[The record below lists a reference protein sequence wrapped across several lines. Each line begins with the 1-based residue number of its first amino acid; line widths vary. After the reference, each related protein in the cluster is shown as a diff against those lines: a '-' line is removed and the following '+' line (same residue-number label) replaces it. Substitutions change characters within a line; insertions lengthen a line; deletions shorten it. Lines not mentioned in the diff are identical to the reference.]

1 MDRSEKT
8 DKVAPK
14 KRSGRIAG
22 IIATV
27 LWIVGFILTV
37 AVPAGNPFVFLGDAL
52 LLIGFW
58 PLLWLWSP
66 GWPWIV
72 FGLLN
77 MAIGFLLEIAY
88 VLPDA
93 LFLQNPVP
101 GADVHAVLAV
111 RNHLRDQH
119 SAITWIIIGFI
130 STAFGLVRTGRQVF
144 AWIASKKVKASSTSN
159 GA

>member
-1 MDRSEKT
+1 MDATESAEKST
-8 DKVAPK
+8 PK
-14 KRSGRIAG
+14 KRSGRTAG
-22 IIATV
+22 IIATA
-27 LWIVGFILTV
+27 LWMIGFILTV
-37 AVPAGNPFVFLGDAL
+37 AVPAGSPFVFLGDAL

-77 MAIGFLLEIAY
+77 IGIGFFLEIAY

-93 LFLQNPVP
+93 LFWQNPVP

-119 SAITWIIIGFI
+119 SAITWIIVGFI
-130 STAFGLVRTGRQVF
+130 STVYGLIRTGRQIF
-144 AWIASKKVKASSTSN
+144 AWIANKKANPSRTVT